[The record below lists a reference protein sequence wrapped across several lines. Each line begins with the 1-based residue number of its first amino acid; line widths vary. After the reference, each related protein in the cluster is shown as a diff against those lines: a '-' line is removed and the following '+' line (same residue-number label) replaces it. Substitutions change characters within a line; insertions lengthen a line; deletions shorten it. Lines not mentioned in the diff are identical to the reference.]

1 MPQTRITTLTFAG
14 GELDPRLVGRADLR
28 AYANGLARARNVNI
42 RPYGGLV
49 RRPGLRYIDQL
60 LAAAGDV
67 RLISFEFNTEQTYL
81 VVLTDQ
87 AITVYRDGVDQA
99 ISLADASQAATAIAG
114 GTGSNIGNG
123 TARGGL
129 AAAFDGT
136 TSALHTSC
144 AADLGSGNLTVGKD
158 YSGAPKRIR
167 RVQTWPASDRGYID
181 NYPGDVTIELRAA
194 AAPPANLATG
204 GTLLGSLTVADV
216 TVGPQVIESNDST
229 TAWACVWVVVKESP
243 AGTGHE
249 IALAEAVFWEPPAAA
264 TVPWSAAD
272 LAQVYWTQSA
282 DTLLVVHPDH
292 PPQRITRSGHTEWT
306 IADWE
311 FVEDND
317 SGRKFSPHHKFA
329 DDKATLQASAT
340 TGTVT
345 LTARAAKGGVAL
357 NLFQAAH
364 VGVRFRLGDKEVEI
378 AAVSSAPASTAT
390 ATVIEDLADT
400 DETTDF
406 SEEAFSAVRGWPA
419 TVCFHQDRLVIGGAR
434 DLPNRMWMSKSAD
447 LFNFDLG
454 AADDDSAIELPVLA
468 DQVNAVRA
476 VVPGRHLQ
484 VYTSGAEWILEGD
497 PITPAN
503 VQLRP
508 QTSHGTRID
517 RTVPPA
523 VVDGISVF
531 MGRAV
536 PRPLQFAW
544 DELEQG
550 YQAPELGYL
559 SQHLFS
565 APVRAMAYDGDNRW
579 LYIVNDDGTMAVLAI
594 YRLEE
599 VAGWSLHTTAG
610 AFRAVAQVGDETYV
624 AVERQGKLLLE
635 RYDESFQ
642 VDAGLTGTVAEPT
655 VDWSGFD
662 HLADGTTVRVQAD
675 GADGGAAQV
684 AAGAIVLPASA
695 SAVQAGLAYSHE
707 IEPLPP
713 SLIQLPE
720 GAVGTRVRLVAARFF
735 VYGARSVTVTMGART
750 RTVPLRRFGRD
761 RFGDAPPETTGEI
774 LVRALGWRRGTET
787 GLWRIAQDTPLPF
800 SLLKV
805 EQELAVQT

>member
-1 MPQTRITTLTFAG
+1 MPQTRVTTLTFAG
-14 GELDPRLVGRADLR
+14 GELDPRLVSRADLR
-28 AYANGLARARNVNI
+28 AYANGLAKARNVNI
-42 RPYGGLV
+42 RPYGGIM
-49 RRPGLRYIDQL
+49 RRPGLRYIDEL
-60 LAAAGDV
+60 LPAPAEV
-67 RLISFEFNTEQTYL
+67 RLIPFEFNAEQTYL

-87 AITVYRDGVDQA
+87 AVTVYRDGVDQA
-99 ISLADASQAATAIAG
+99 ISLADAGQTATAIAG
-114 GTGSNIGNG
+114 GTGANIGNG

-136 TSALHTSC
+136 TNAAHTAC
-144 AADLGSGNLTVGKD
+144 AADFGSGALTVGKD

-167 RVQTWPASDRGYID
+167 RVQTWPANDRGYID

-194 AAPPANLATG
+194 AALPADLVTG
-204 GTLLGSLTVADV
+204 GTLLGATTVAD
-216 TVGPQVIESNDST
+216 TTIGPQVIEANDST
-229 TAWACVWVVVKESP
+229 TAWAYVWVVVKESP

-249 IALAEAVFWEPPAAA
+249 MALAEVVFWEAPTAA
-264 TVPWSAAD
+264 TVPWAAAD

-282 DTLLVVHPDH
+282 DTLLVVHPNH
-292 PPQRITRSGHTEWT
+292 PPQRLTRTGHTEWT
-306 IADWE
+306 ITAWE
-311 FVEDND
+311 YVEDEAT
-317 SGRKFSPHHKFA
+317 GRKFSPHHKFA
-329 DDKATLQASAT
+329 ADKATLQASAT

-345 LTARAAKGGVAL
+345 LTARAAKAGAPL
-357 NLFQAAH
+357 KLFEAGH
-364 VGVRFRLGDKEVEI
+364 EGVRFRIGDKEVEI
-378 AAVSSAPASTAT
+378 ASVTSAPSSTAT
-390 ATVIEDLADT
+390 ATVIEALADT
-400 DETTDF
+400 NETADF
-406 SEEAFSAVRGWPA
+406 SEEAFSPVRGWPA
-419 TVCFHQDRLVIGGAR
+419 TVCFHQDRTVIGGSR
-434 DLPNRMWMSKSAD
+434 DLPNRLWMSKSAD

-454 AADDDSAIELPVLA
+454 AADDDSAIELPVLS

-508 QTSHGTRID
+508 QTRHGTRID

-523 VVDGISVF
+523 LVDGISVF
-531 MGRAV
+531 MGRQA

-565 APVRAMAYDGDNRW
+565 APVRAMAYDDDNRW
-579 LYIVNDDGTMAVLAI
+579 LYIVNDDGTIAVLAI

-599 VAGWSLHTTAG
+599 VAGWSLHTTEG
-610 AFRAVAQVGDETYV
+610 AFRAVARVGDETYV
-624 AVERQGKLLLE
+624 AVERQGKIFLE
-635 RYDESFQ
+635 RYDATLH
-642 VDAGLTGTVAEPT
+642 VDSGLSGTVDVPT
-655 VDWSGFD
+655 TDWSGFD
-662 HLADGTTVRVQAD
+662 HLADGTAVRVQAD
-675 GADGGAAQV
+675 GADAGSAQV
-684 AAGAIVLPASA
+684 TAGAIVLPATA
-695 SAVQAGLAYSHE
+695 AAVSAGLGFAHE

-720 GAVGTRVRLVAARFF
+720 GVVGTRVRLVAARFF
-735 VYGARSVTVTMGART
+735 VHNTRAVTVTIGSRT

-761 RFGDAPPETTGEI
+761 RFGDAPPETTGEV
-774 LVRALGWRRGTET
+774 LVRSLGWRRGTET
-787 GLWRIAQDTPLPF
+787 GLWRIAQDAPLPF

-805 EQELAVQT
+805 EQELMVQT